1 MKQFKINDELISK
14 IKKLIED
21 KNRDKVLSILANIHY
36 ADLAEIFELLETTE
50 VIFLVKIFDKQK
62 IADALAEID
71 EDLREII
78 LEKLSAKEIAEKI
91 VELDTD
97 DATDVI
103 SELTE
108 ERQERVFSQIKDAEL
123 TDDIKELLKY
133 DEDTAGGLMAKELVS
148 VNENLSISKCLDEIR
163 KQAKNVT
170 RVHSIYVVDSKNRL
184 KGRLSLKDVVTA
196 KSRSKVRDI
205 YIPNVDY
212 VTVDQNGEDVAKI
225 MSKYDLEAIPVTN
238 KGKTLLGRITIDDI
252 VDLIKDEAEKDYQLA
267 AGISSEVE
275 VNDSIFQ
282 LTKARLPWLFLG
294 LLGGLG
300 SVFILKDFEQI
311 MNQPDLRNLFF
322 YTPLI
327 AAMAGNV
334 GVQSSAIIVQGLAN
348 DLVKGSLLNRL
359 FKEVGLSLINGF
371 ALSVILIIFGQIVNQ
386 DLFMSLTIA
395 GSMMGVII
403 IAALVGTFVPIILD
417 KQGIDPAIATGPFI
431 TTANDIFGIFL
442 FFYIAKI
449 SLGFWWK
456 KFLYFVLVIHA
467 EVK

>member
-1 MKQFKINDELISK
+1 MRQFKVNNELIQN
-14 IKKLIED
+14 IKRLITISDKEKLV
-21 KNRDKVLSILANIHY
+21 KNLNDLHY
-36 ADLAEIFELLETTE
+36 ADLAEIFELLEVNE
-50 VIFLVKIFDKQK
+50 VIFLVKIFEKDR

-78 LEKLSAKEIAEKI
+78 LENLSTKEIAEKI
-91 VELDTD
+91 QELDTD

-103 SELTE
+103 SELSE
-108 ERQERVFSQIKDAEL
+108 DIQESVLSQIKDSEL

-133 DEDTAGGLMAKELVS
+133 EEDTAGGLMAKELVKVS
-148 VNENLSISKCLDEIR
+148 ENLSITKCLDEIR
-163 KQAKNVT
+163 KQAKNVS
-170 RVHSIYVVDSKNRL
+170 RVHSIYVVDSKNKL

-196 KSRSKVRDI
+196 KSGSKVKDI
-205 YIPNVDY
+205 YIPKVDY
-212 VTVDQNGEDVAKI
+212 VTADQEGEEVAKI

-238 KGKTLLGRITIDDI
+238 KRKTLLGRITIDDI

-267 AGISSEVE
+267 AGIYSEVE
-275 VNDSIFQ
+275 ANDSIFQ
-282 LTKARLPWLFLG
+282 LSKARLPWLFLG

-348 DLVKGSLLNRL
+348 DLVKGSLLSRL
-359 FKEVGLSLINGF
+359 LKEVGLSLINGLVL
-371 ALSVILIIFGQIVNQ
+371 AIILVIFGQIVNQ

-449 SLGFWWK
+449 SLGF
-456 KFLYFVLVIHA
+456 
-467 EVK
+467 

>member
-1 MKQFKINDELISK
+1 MRQFKINNELINK
-14 IKKLIED
+14 IKKLIKLND
-21 KNRDKVLSILANIHY
+21 KDKLIINLEELHY
-36 ADLAEIFELLETTE
+36 ADLAEIFELLEINE
-50 VIFLVKIFDKQK
+50 IIFLVKIFDKEK

-78 LEKLSAKEIAEKI
+78 LENLSAKEIAEKI
-91 VELDTD
+91 EELDTD

-103 SELTE
+103 SELPE
-108 ERQERVFSQIKDAEL
+108 ERQERVFSQIKDSVL

-133 DEDTAGGLMAKELVS
+133 QENTAGGLMAKELVK
-148 VNENLSISKCLDEIR
+148 VNENLSLTKCLDEIR

-170 RVHSIYVVDSKNRL
+170 RVHSIYVVDSNNKL
-184 KGRLSLKDVVTA
+184 KGRLSLKDVLTS
-196 KSRSKVRDI
+196 KSSSKVKDI
-205 YIPNVDY
+205 FIPKVDY
-212 VTVDQNGEDVAKI
+212 VTADQEGEEVAKI

-238 KGKTLLGRITIDDI
+238 NRKNLLGRITIDDI

-267 AGISSEVE
+267 AGILSEVE

-282 LTKARLPWLFLG
+282 LSKARLPWLFLG

-311 MNQPDLRNLFF
+311 MNQPELRNLFF

-348 DLVKGSLLNRL
+348 DLVKGSLFSRL
-359 FKEVGLSLINGF
+359 LKEVGLSLINGL
-371 ALSVILIIFGQIVNQ
+371 ALSIVLIIFGQLVNQ
-386 DLFMSLTIA
+386 DLSMSLTIA
-395 GSMMGVII
+395 GSMMGVIV

-442 FFYIAKI
+442 FFYLAKI
-449 SLGFWWK
+449 SLGF
-456 KFLYFVLVIHA
+456 
-467 EVK
+467 

>member
-1 MKQFKINDELISK
+1 MRQFKINNELINK
-14 IKKLIED
+14 IKKLIKLND
-21 KNRDKVLSILANIHY
+21 KDKLIINLEELHY
-36 ADLAEIFELLETTE
+36 ADLAEIFELLEINE
-50 VIFLVKIFDKQK
+50 VIFLVKIFDKEK

-78 LEKLSAKEIAEKI
+78 LENLSAKEIAEKI
-91 VELDTD
+91 EELDTD

-103 SELTE
+103 SELPE
-108 ERQERVFSQIKDAEL
+108 ERQERVFSQIKDSVL

-133 DEDTAGGLMAKELVS
+133 QENTAGGLMAKELVK
-148 VNENLSISKCLDEIR
+148 VNENLSLTKCLDEIR

-170 RVHSIYVVDSKNRL
+170 RVHSIYVVDSNNKL
-184 KGRLSLKDVVTA
+184 KGRLSLKDVLTS
-196 KSRSKVRDI
+196 KSSSKVKDI
-205 YIPNVDY
+205 FIPKVDY
-212 VTVDQNGEDVAKI
+212 VTADQEGEEVARI

-238 KGKTLLGRITIDDI
+238 NRKNLLGRITIDDI

-267 AGISSEVE
+267 AGILSEVE

-282 LTKARLPWLFLG
+282 LSKARLPWLFLG

-311 MNQPDLRNLFF
+311 MNQPELRNLFF

-348 DLVKGSLLNRL
+348 DLVKGSLFSRL
-359 FKEVGLSLINGF
+359 LKEVGLSLINGL
-371 ALSVILIIFGQIVNQ
+371 ALSIVLIIFGQLVNQ
-386 DLFMSLTIA
+386 DLSMSLTIA
-395 GSMMGVII
+395 GSMMGVIV

-442 FFYIAKI
+442 FFYLAKI
-449 SLGFWWK
+449 SLGF
-456 KFLYFVLVIHA
+456 
-467 EVK
+467 

>member
-1 MKQFKINDELISK
+1 MRQFKVNDELIDN
-14 IKKLIED
+14 IKRLITISDKEKLV
-21 KNRDKVLSILANIHY
+21 KNLNDLHY
-36 ADLAEIFELLETTE
+36 ADLAEIFELLEVKE
-50 VIFLVKIFDKQK
+50 VIFLVKIFDKER

-78 LEKLSAKEIAEKI
+78 LENLSTKEIAEKI
-91 VELDTD
+91 QELDTD

-103 SELTE
+103 SELSE
-108 ERQERVFSQIKDAEL
+108 DIQESVLSQIKDSEL

-133 DEDTAGGLMAKELVS
+133 EEDTAGGLMAKELVKVS
-148 VNENLSISKCLDEIR
+148 ENLSITKCLDEIR
-163 KQAKNVT
+163 KQAKNVS
-170 RVHSIYVVDSKNRL
+170 RVHSIYVVDSKNKL

-196 KSRSKVRDI
+196 KSGSKVKDI
-205 YIPNVDY
+205 YIPKVDY
-212 VTVDQNGEDVAKI
+212 VTADQEGEEVAKI

-238 KGKTLLGRITIDDI
+238 KRKTLLGRITIDDI
-252 VDLIKDEAEKDYQLA
+252 VDLIKDEADKDYQLA

-275 VNDSIFQ
+275 ANDSIFQ
-282 LTKARLPWLFLG
+282 LSKARLPWLFLG

-311 MNQPDLRNLFF
+311 MSEPDLRNLFF

-348 DLVKGSLLNRL
+348 DLVKGSLLSRL
-359 FKEVGLSLINGF
+359 LKEVSLSLINGLVL
-371 ALSVILIIFGQIVNQ
+371 AIILVIFGQIVNQ
-386 DLFMSLTIA
+386 DLFLSLTIA

-449 SLGFWWK
+449 SLGF
-456 KFLYFVLVIHA
+456 
-467 EVK
+467 